1 MKRFTLKEYLIIIA
15 AIALAVFAVMCY
27 YDMIVI
33 FGKTI

>member
-1 MKRFTLKEYLIIIA
+1 MKQYTIKEYLIIIA

-27 YDMIVI
+27 YDMIVL